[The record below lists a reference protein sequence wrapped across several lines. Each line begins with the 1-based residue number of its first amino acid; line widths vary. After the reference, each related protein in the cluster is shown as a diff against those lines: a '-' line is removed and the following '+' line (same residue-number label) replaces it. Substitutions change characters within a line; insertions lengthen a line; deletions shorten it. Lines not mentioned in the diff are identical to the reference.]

1 MHAARVDI
9 PTKYAVRLDDL
20 VASAHVPLDQQV
32 QEQEAGEQAEHDEAA
47 GHLPGNV
54 RPYGA

>member
-1 MHAARVDI
+1 MDR
-9 PTKYAVRLDDL
+9 PTTYAVTLDEL
-20 VASAHVPLDQQV
+20 VASAHVPFDEQV
-32 QEQEAGEQAEHDEAA
+32 EEEDARERPEHDAST

>member
-1 MHAARVDI
+1 M
-9 PTKYAVRLDDL
+9 TLEQL
-20 VASAHVPLDQQV
+20 EASAHVPLEQQV
-32 QEQEAGEQAEHDEAA
+32 ETQDASKSPEPDEWV